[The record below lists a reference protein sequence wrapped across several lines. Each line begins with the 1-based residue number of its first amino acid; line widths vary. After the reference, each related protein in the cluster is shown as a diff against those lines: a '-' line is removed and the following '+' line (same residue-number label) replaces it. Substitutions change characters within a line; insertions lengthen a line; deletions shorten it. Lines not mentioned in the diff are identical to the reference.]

1 MKIGTFWHWQLTPAN
16 DDEVHML
23 KEGVFL
29 DNATKV
35 DVMWNETQKQ
45 LLLFCDGWYG
55 TITLEE
61 PREETEQKNEL
72 AAQILLGG
80 QL

>member
-1 MKIGTFWHWQLTPAN
+1 MKIGIFWHWQLVPAS

-23 KEGVFL
+23 KEDVYL

-45 LLLFCDGWYG
+45 LLLFCDGHYG
-55 TITLEE
+55 TLTLEE
-61 PREETEQKNEL
+61 E
-72 AAQILLGG
+72 
-80 QL
+80 